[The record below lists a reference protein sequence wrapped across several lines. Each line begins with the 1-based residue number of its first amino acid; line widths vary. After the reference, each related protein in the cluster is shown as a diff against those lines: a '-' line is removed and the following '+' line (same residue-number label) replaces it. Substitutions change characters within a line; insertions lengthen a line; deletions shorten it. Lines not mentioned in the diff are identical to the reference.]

1 MTKSVPWNSKDARAE
16 RREAASAVSPAG
28 SSVEDWLDA
37 MIANH
42 MSSSIGGNGG
52 TIAERLAQN
61 ATRVARPA
69 VRRHVDRYLAATG
82 TDGMALPQT
91 YMAAAPVADDLRN
104 GTALQSISDR
114 LTRFEQQSFRPSAE
128 DPATPSSDPD
138 GATSRPSGA
147 GRSSRSLSVRDA
159 VAEIARR
166 QAALDAQ
173 GRTELA
179 TPPADELPT
188 GVERGLSSQSIGALG
203 EAVSAL
209 EARLAGSRS
218 RTAASPLREGLV
230 ATSPGAAVADEEL
243 RPRDGAGDPETDA
256 AFQALSRDLRDAM
269 ANIESRNLAV
279 VRRGESMPR
288 SVRAPEG
295 EQLLGDIRSL
305 LDRFRPGSTL
315 DSLDQRMQ
323 DLSERL
329 EQRFDSPASLSL
341 IESLSRRVEDMHAS
355 LKASAPAPDMRQI
368 ETLMRGVASRIE
380 DARDAST
387 DIQALEGMVRHLTE
401 KVEATRLPFDARAVS
416 GLETQIERLAERLER
431 SEASL
436 SSLDAVERSLSEL
449 FTQIEQTRHATID
462 AAETAARTAAR
473 DTLRAAMQQT
483 SAVTRPPEGTSLAV
497 EKVGLEVVDLR
508 MQHEAAERRTQATLT
523 GLHQTMEKLLG
534 HLEGLDVAG
543 RRSGDRPASE
553 PAEADP
559 DRRPRGRQTAPA
571 QTDPPPVEPRR
582 EAREL
587 RAEDVVVDPLDSLIE
602 PRVGRGRARPPEADA
617 AARMPTGGA
626 APVASPS
633 AAPVLAEG
641 PANFIAAARRAAQ
654 ASAAEAQVSRRGRA
668 RPGGAP
674 KAKFSALKTIDQA
687 KAYLAARRRPVLL
700 SLAGLV
706 LLLGALEIVK
716 VGMEPSPKAEV
727 PIVSS
732 ASPVRAPADR
742 DRKTADAAPAVHADV
757 SPLTATPRPG
767 ASQAPPVVA
776 VPDAAS
782 AAPTIVAP
790 AVDAPGDTAA
800 DKAALQ
806 PRPANPFLAGLT
818 GGGAGL
824 PEGLKGLANAG
835 DAAAEYEVGLRL
847 AEGRSV
853 VRDPKAAVDWL
864 QKAAAQ
870 GLAPAQYRLGS
881 AYEKGIGVPR
891 DPPMAMTL
899 YGRAAEAGNIR
910 AMHNLAVMA
919 AEGAVGKPD
928 YAKAATWFGKAAE
941 LGVRDS
947 QFNLAIL
954 YARGLGIEQNLGK
967 SYLWFAVAANQG
979 DQDAAK
985 KRDEVGVRLDAKT
998 LDAAKAA
1005 VAAFRPAT
1013 AVAAAN
1019 EVAPPPGG
1027 WDAGAPA
1034 KTAPVGRKATPSK
1047 GVMM

>member
-1 MTKSVPWNSKDARAE
+1 MTKSVPWNSKDGSAGP
-16 RREAASAVSPAG
+16 RETAGAASPAG

-37 MIANH
+37 MIADH
-42 MSSSIGGNGG
+42 MSSSRGN
-52 TIAERLAQN
+52 TIAERLARK
-61 ATRVARPA
+61 TLRMARPA
-69 VRRHVDRYLAATG
+69 VHREVDRYLAATG

-91 YMAAAPVADDLRN
+91 YMAAAVPAADELRN
-104 GTALQSISDR
+104 GTALRSISDR
-114 LTRFEQQSFRPSAE
+114 LTRFEQQSFRATENPAV
-128 DPATPSSDPD
+128 PATDPEAAARPSSS
-138 GATSRPSGA
+138 ARPA
-147 GRSSRSLSVRDA
+147 RSFSVRDA

-166 QAALDAQ
+166 QAALDTPGGA
-173 GRTELA
+173 EPAAPLA
-179 TPPADELPT
+179 DDVSTP
-188 GVERGLSSQSIGALG
+188 VEVGLSRQSIGALG

-209 EARLAGSRS
+209 EARLAGSRGHGS
-218 RTAASPLREGLV
+218 TRRGDPAPASPGV
-230 ATSPGAAVADEEL
+230 PAADGKP
-243 RPRDGAGDPETDA
+243 RPRDSAADPETDA
-256 AFQALSRDLRDAM
+256 AFEALSRDLRDAM
-269 ANIESRNLAV
+269 ANIEARDVAV
-279 VRRGESMPR
+279 VRRGEALPR
-288 SVRAPEG
+288 SAAPLEG

-315 DSLDQRMQ
+315 DSLDRRMQ

-355 LKASAPAPDMRQI
+355 LKTSAPAPDMRQI

-387 DIQALEGMVRHLTE
+387 DLQALEGMVRHLAE

-416 GLETQIERLAERLER
+416 GLESQIERLAERLER

-483 SAVTRPPEGTSLAV
+483 SAGPRPPEGASLAV
-497 EKVGLEVVDLR
+497 EKVGQDVADLR
-508 MQHEAAERRTQATLT
+508 MQHEAAERRTQATLA
-523 GLHQTMEKLLG
+523 GLHQTMERLLG
-534 HLEGLDVAG
+534 HLEVLDVAG
-543 RRSGDRPASE
+543 RNNGGRPVAQPTTESAEVE
-553 PAEADP
+553 PDLQ
-559 DRRPRGRQTAPA
+559 PRGRQAGPG
-571 QTDPPPVEPRR
+571 DPPVEPRR
-582 EAREL
+582 ETRE
-587 RAEDVVVDPLDSLIE
+587 RRPADVVIDPLDSLIE
-602 PRVGRGRARPPEADA
+602 PRAGRGSAKPPEADA
-617 AARMPTGGA
+617 GARVPRASG
-626 APVASPS
+626 APVANPG
-633 AAPVLAEG
+633 PVQAEG

-654 ASAAEAQVSRRGRA
+654 AAQASAAEVQVSRRNRA
-668 RPGGAP
+668 RPDRVP
-674 KAKFSALKTIDQA
+674 KSKFSASKTLDQA

-716 VGMEPSPKAEV
+716 VGMEPSSKAEV
-727 PIVSS
+727 PIASS
-732 ASPVRAPADR
+732 APPAPAPADH
-742 DRKTADAAPAVHADV
+742 DRRSADAAPAVRADDM
-757 SPLTATPRPG
+757 SPLTAAPRPG
-767 ASQAPPVVA
+767 TPQVSPAP
-776 VPDAAS
+776 DKAS

-790 AVDAPGDTAA
+790 AVDAAGDSAA
-800 DKAALQ
+800 DKPPLQ
-806 PRPANPFLAGLT
+806 ARPANPFLAGLT
-818 GGGAGL
+818 SGVAGL
-824 PEGLKGLANAG
+824 PEGLKSLASAG

-853 VRDPKAAVDWL
+853 ARDPKAATDWL

-881 AYEKGIGVPR
+881 AYEKGIGVAR
-891 DPPMAMTL
+891 DPGMAMTL

-941 LGVRDS
+941 FGVRDS

-954 YARGLGIEQNLGK
+954 YARGLGIEQSLGK
-967 SYLWFAVAANQG
+967 SYLWFAVAAAQG
-979 DQDAAK
+979 DQDAGK
-985 KRDEVGVRLDAKT
+985 KRDDVGARLDAKA

-1013 AVAAAN
+1013 PIAAAN

-1027 WDAGAPA
+1027 WDASAPA
-1034 KTAPVGRKATPSK
+1034 KAAPTGRKGTPSK
-1047 GVMM
+1047 GEMM

>member
-1 MTKSVPWNSKDARAE
+1 MTKSVPWNSKDGGGEPRRATA
-16 RREAASAVSPAG
+16 AASPTG

-37 MIANH
+37 MIADH
-42 MSSSIGGNGG
+42 MSSSSRNGG
-52 TIAERLAQN
+52 TMAERLAQK
-61 ATRVARPA
+61 AARTAAPA
-69 VRRHVDRYLAATG
+69 VRLEVDRYLAATG

-91 YMAAAPVADDLRN
+91 YMAAAVPAADDLRN
-104 GTALQSISDR
+104 GTALRSISDR
-114 LTRFEQQSFRPSAE
+114 LTRFEQQSFRPTAE
-128 DPATPSSDPD
+128 DPDAP
-138 GATSRPSGA
+138 PSGPPA
-147 GRSSRSLSVRDA
+147 RAPRSLSVRDA
-159 VAEIARR
+159 IAEIARR
-166 QAALDAQ
+166 QAALD
-173 GRTELA
+173 
-179 TPPADELPT
+179 TPS
-188 GVERGLSSQSIGALG
+188 GVEPAAPSAAAASTPAELGLSRQSIGALG

-209 EARLAGSRS
+209 EARLAGSRGRAAAS
-218 RTAASPLREGLV
+218 TRRRGSAAASP
-230 ATSPGAAVADEEL
+230 GAGAGES
-243 RPRDGAGDPETDA
+243 RPRAGAPVDDDTDA

-269 ANIESRNLAV
+269 ANIEARDVAV
-279 VRRGESMPR
+279 ARGGEAPPR
-288 SVRAPEG
+288 STYPPEG

-315 DSLDQRMQ
+315 DSLDRRMQ

-341 IESLSRRVEDMHAS
+341 IESLSHRVEDMHAS

-416 GLETQIERLAERLER
+416 GLESQIERLAERLER

-483 SAVTRPPEGTSLAV
+483 TAGPRSPEGASLAV
-497 EKVGLEVVDLR
+497 EKVGQDVVDLR
-508 MQHEAAERRTQATLT
+508 MQHEAAERRTQATLA

-543 RRSGDRPASE
+543 RRSGERPLAPPSAE
-553 PAEADP
+553 PIEAEP
-559 DRRPRGRQTAPA
+559 DLRSRGRQAA
-571 QTDPPPVEPRR
+571 FDDPPPVEPRR
-582 EAREL
+582 ESREAR
-587 RAEDVVVDPLDSLIE
+587 AADVVVDPLDSLIE
-602 PRVGRGRARPPEADA
+602 PRAGRGRARPPEGDA
-617 AARMPTGGA
+617 AARMPRAGGA
-626 APVASPS
+626 AVASPGS
-633 AAPVLAEG
+633 VQAEG

-654 ASAAEAQVSRRGRA
+654 AAQASAAEAHVSRRGRA
-668 RPGGAP
+668 RPDGAP
-674 KAKFSALKTIDQA
+674 KSKFSALKTLDQA

-716 VGMEPSPKAEV
+716 VGMEPSSKAEV
-727 PIVSS
+727 PIASS
-732 ASPVRAPADR
+732 APPVPASADAG
-742 DRKTADAAPAVHADV
+742 RKIADAAPAGRADDI
-757 SPLTATPRPG
+757 SPLTAAPRPG
-767 ASQAPPVVA
+767 AAQAPPVVVA
-776 VPDAAS
+776 PDTSS

-790 AVDAPGDTAA
+790 AVDAPGDSAA
-800 DKAALQ
+800 DKPPLQ
-806 PRPANPFLAGLT
+806 ARPGNPFLAGLAN
-818 GGGAGL
+818 GVAGL
-824 PEGLKGLANAG
+824 PEGLKSLADAG

-853 VRDPKAAVDWL
+853 ARDPKAAADWL

-881 AYEKGIGVPR
+881 AYEKGIGVAR
-891 DPPMAMTL
+891 DPAMAMTL

-967 SYLWFAVAANQG
+967 SYLWFAVAAAQG

-985 KRDEVGVRLDAKT
+985 KRDDVGVRLDAKA

-1005 VAAFRPAT
+1005 VAAFRPET
-1013 AVAAAN
+1013 PIAAAN

-1027 WDAGAPA
+1027 WDASAPA
-1034 KTAPVGRKATPSK
+1034 KAAPLGRKVTLPK
-1047 GVMM
+1047 GEMM